1 MNKII
6 KRLSDL
12 LLWSD
17 RMGSDERNEIQE
29 IIKDCKVIQR
39 ICEIQIETGN
49 LSETLKKLKNETT

>member
-17 RMGSDERNEIQE
+17 RLGSDERNEIQE
-29 IIKDCKVIQR
+29 ILKDCKVIQR

-49 LSETLKKLKNETT
+49 LSETLKKLKDETN